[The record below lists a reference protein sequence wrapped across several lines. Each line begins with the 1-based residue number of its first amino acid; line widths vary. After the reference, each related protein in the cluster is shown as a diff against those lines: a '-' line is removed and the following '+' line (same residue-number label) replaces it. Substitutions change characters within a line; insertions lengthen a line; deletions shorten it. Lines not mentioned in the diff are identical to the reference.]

1 MGLWF
6 VKFWNALLALF
17 GLRRKQ
23 SELNE
28 EVDFHIEERASELL
42 EQGYDIKTARDMALR
57 EFGGIETCKEDCRDA
72 WGTRFI
78 HEIWSDLR
86 QAWRQINKHL
96 GYSIIVVSILSLCI
110 AANTSIFSMLY
121 NAVLKPYPYPEEERL
136 VELGEVR
143 LKTDSGDDILRI
155 SIRKYLDYKEL
166 DVFENIG
173 LYRFGGD
180 NLHFGD
186 QAFRVTTGRVSPSFL
201 ETLQVRPILGR
212 NFIEGEDEEGRPGVV
227 ILSYDL
233 WQTAFDSDRGV
244 LGKRVDI
251 EGMTFEIIGVM
262 PASFRFLDVD
272 VSLWRPHIVSPN
284 SKTRRAW
291 NANRLTAIARLK
303 EGVSM
308 EQAQTALKVSDR
320 HTYET
325 YAGRRDF
332 IDRVGWGSAL
342 ANFRSYNTQDGRDV
356 LFFLQA
362 SVIGVFLI
370 GCANIAN
377 MVFSKTTVRMQEIS
391 MRISLGAQLSR
402 LARMLLVEGVM
413 YGVIAGLIGLVLGL
427 LGLEII
433 KEYGLYLF
441 SRPESLSVDGVSLV
455 YNFSLA
461 IAGGLAIGLAPL
473 LLMRQRDLAGS
484 LRESGRSSTASRSL
498 VRLRQVMAMGQVALT
513 CILLIAT
520 GLMLSSLKK
529 ILDNETGFE
538 TENLVSAMLELP
550 NASEPHEQLDYGE
563 RLIQRLSELSEV
575 RSVALNSFVP
585 FFGFFGLSSEFFIE
599 GRRYSPQ
606 NRRPRFS
613 FGIAHGPIFETVG
626 IPLIRGRTFTE
637 GDMMF
642 DAPPVVIIDKRL
654 ADLYFPNEDP
664 IGKRLTGDLA
674 GDFAASEDATWA
686 TIVGVVGNVKT
697 LELNEEGVNPMLYM
711 NAGARPI
718 QAQRIVMRVS
728 GGERFNLEAFEGKV
742 RAAMSEV
749 DATVPST
756 EFISMEERIDG
767 TLLGRR
773 ATLRFLAGFGG
784 LALLLSAIG
793 IYGILSYSVTL
804 RRKEFGVRTA
814 LGASRHEILRTVL
827 FQGLRVT
834 GIGLAVGLVLAGVV
848 TQLIQERLYR
858 TGSFDFGVYSGVAL
872 VLVVVAFFASF
883 IPALRAANTNAA
895 SALHSD

>member
-1 MGLWF
+1 MGFWRT
-6 VKFWNALLALF
+6 VKYRFRALRNGERL
-17 GLRRKQ
+17 
-23 SELNE
+23 SN
-28 EVDFHIEERASELL
+28 EVDEEIHFHIEMLAREYESEGMDPKLAWRKAKL
-42 EQGYDIKTARDMALR
+42 N
-57 EFGGIETCKEDCRDA
+57 FGGMDKMREEYRDA
-72 WGTRFI
+72 WGTRLLQ
-78 HEIWSDLR
+78 ELGSDLR

-96 GYSIIVVSILSLCI
+96 GYSIIVVSILALCI

-212 NFIEGEDEEGRPGVV
+212 NFIEGEDEEGRPGVI

-291 NANRLTAIARLK
+291 NENRLTAIARLK
-303 EGVSM
+303 QGVSM

-402 LARMLLVEGVM
+402 LARMLLVEGAM

-427 LGLEII
+427 VGLEII
-433 KEYGLYLF
+433 KE
-441 SRPESLSVDGVSLV
+441 
-455 YNFSLA
+455 
-461 IAGGLAIGLAPL
+461 
-473 LLMRQRDLAGS
+473 
-484 LRESGRSSTASRSL
+484 
-498 VRLRQVMAMGQVALT
+498 
-513 CILLIAT
+513 
-520 GLMLSSLKK
+520 
-529 ILDNETGFE
+529 
-538 TENLVSAMLELP
+538 
-550 NASEPHEQLDYGE
+550 
-563 RLIQRLSELSEV
+563 
-575 RSVALNSFVP
+575 
-585 FFGFFGLSSEFFIE
+585 
-599 GRRYSPQ
+599 
-606 NRRPRFS
+606 
-613 FGIAHGPIFETVG
+613 
-626 IPLIRGRTFTE
+626 
-637 GDMMF
+637 
-642 DAPPVVIIDKRL
+642 
-654 ADLYFPNEDP
+654 
-664 IGKRLTGDLA
+664 
-674 GDFAASEDATWA
+674 
-686 TIVGVVGNVKT
+686 
-697 LELNEEGVNPMLYM
+697 
-711 NAGARPI
+711 
-718 QAQRIVMRVS
+718 
-728 GGERFNLEAFEGKV
+728 
-742 RAAMSEV
+742 
-749 DATVPST
+749 
-756 EFISMEERIDG
+756 
-767 TLLGRR
+767 
-773 ATLRFLAGFGG
+773 
-784 LALLLSAIG
+784 
-793 IYGILSYSVTL
+793 
-804 RRKEFGVRTA
+804 
-814 LGASRHEILRTVL
+814 
-827 FQGLRVT
+827 
-834 GIGLAVGLVLAGVV
+834 
-848 TQLIQERLYR
+848 
-858 TGSFDFGVYSGVAL
+858 
-872 VLVVVAFFASF
+872 
-883 IPALRAANTNAA
+883 
-895 SALHSD
+895 